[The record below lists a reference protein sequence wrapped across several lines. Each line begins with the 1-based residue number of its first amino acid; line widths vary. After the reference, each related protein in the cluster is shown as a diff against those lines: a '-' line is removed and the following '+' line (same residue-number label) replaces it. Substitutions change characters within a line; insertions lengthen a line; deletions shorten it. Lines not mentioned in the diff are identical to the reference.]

1 MGEETLSES
10 RKITLNEL
18 AQNNGKNGKPAYIAF
33 EGKVYDVSASAMWL
47 EGDHMGS
54 HEAGK
59 DLTSEIE
66 LAPHRQEIL
75 RKVKIVG
82 ILA

>member
-1 MGEETLSES
+1 LTQE
-10 RKITLNEL
+10 RKITQTEL
-18 AQNNGKNGKPAYIAF
+18 AENNGKNGKPAYIALK
-33 EGKVYDVSASAMWL
+33 GKVYDVSNSVFWM

-66 LAPHRQEIL
+66 LAPHAEDVMKRTVL
-75 RKVKIVG
+75 VG
-82 ILA
+82 TLV

>member
-1 MGEETLSES
+1 VKSLAQE
-10 RKITLNEL
+10 RKITLQEL
-18 AQNNGKNGKPAYIAF
+18 AENNGKNGKPAYIAYQ
-33 EGKVYDVSASAMWL
+33 GKVYDVSNSAFCM

-66 LAPHRQEIL
+66 LAPHSEEVIKRTVL
-75 RKVKIVG
+75 VG
-82 ILA
+82 TLV